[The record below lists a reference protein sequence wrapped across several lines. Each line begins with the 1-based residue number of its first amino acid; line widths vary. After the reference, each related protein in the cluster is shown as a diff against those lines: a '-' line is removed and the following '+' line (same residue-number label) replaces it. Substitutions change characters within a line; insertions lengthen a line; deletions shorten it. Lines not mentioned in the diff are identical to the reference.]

1 MSDDVRLQVL
11 ARGVVARWQDG
22 DAIIVPFREVG
33 MHGPDG
39 DVDWLPLPHRCHDN
53 VAAWVSVSPHHKAV
67 RGYVLFPPNPLYGGI
82 LVQAHTV
89 VEMEEGAFDI
99 TPTGASQSYPF
110 VRHTG
115 TDEEFEL
122 MAAAVRVVVPVKFG

>member
-1 MSDDVRLQVL
+1 
-11 ARGVVARWQDG
+11 
-22 DAIIVPFREVG
+22 
-33 MHGPDG
+33 
-39 DVDWLPLPHRCHDN
+39 
-53 VAAWVSVSPHHKAV
+53 
-67 RGYVLFPPNPLYGGI
+67 
-82 LVQAHTV
+82 

-122 MAAAVRVVVPVKFG
+122 MAAAVRVVVPANGRIRRSPSAALGKLGRITPAFPVGRFRR